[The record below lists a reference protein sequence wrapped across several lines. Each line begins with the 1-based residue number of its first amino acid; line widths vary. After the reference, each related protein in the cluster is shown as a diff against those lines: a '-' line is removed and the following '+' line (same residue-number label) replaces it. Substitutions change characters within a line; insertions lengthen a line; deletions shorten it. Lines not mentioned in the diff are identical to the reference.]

1 MPYASKFGVLLLL
14 SVDVIYEVPKRA
26 AANWIIIYIA
36 DEKQLRSRTQTVD
49 LTSHT
54 TTVLT
59 LPQWV
64 SLLWSK
70 VDSNKALNDRENAW
84 NILIS

>member
-1 MPYASKFGVLLLL
+1 MMPYASEFGVLLPL

-59 LPQWV
+59 LPQWLF
-64 SLLWSK
+64 LLWSK
-70 VDSNKALNDRENAW
+70 EGKL
-84 NILIS
+84 

>member
-1 MPYASKFGVLLLL
+1 MPYASKFGVLLPL

-49 LTSHT
+49 LTSHMT

-64 SLLWSK
+64 SLLWRK
-70 VDSNKALNDRENAW
+70 IGKL
-84 NILIS
+84 

>member
-1 MPYASKFGVLLLL
+1 MMPHASKFGVVITL
-14 SVDVIYEVPKRA
+14 SADVIYEVSKRA

-70 VDSNKALNDRENAW
+70 VEKL
-84 NILIS
+84 

>member
-1 MPYASKFGVLLLL
+1 MMPYASKFGVLLPL
-14 SVDVIYEVPKRA
+14 SVDVIYGVPKRA

-64 SLLWSK
+64 SLMWSK
-70 VDSNKALNDRENAW
+70 VE
-84 NILIS
+84 